1 MGVSASCI
9 TPELNQRAGI
19 ASLEFFED
27 PFFYLHRYYDCAL
40 VTIVI
45 VIAVVVAVVMML
57 PGMLAMPFATALIM
71 AVLPSMVFAPTP
83 GYPHPFVAIVPID
96 RTLVIWPITHVD
108 RDPDRH
114 RARPDKHANRQESH

>member
-1 MGVSASCI
+1 
-9 TPELNQRAGI
+9 
-19 ASLEFFED
+19 LEFFED

-40 VTIVI
+40 VTIMIVI

-83 GYPHPFVAIVPID
+83 GYPYPFVAIVPID

>member
-1 MGVSASCI
+1 M
-9 TPELNQRAGI
+9 
-19 ASLEFFED
+19 EFFED

-83 GYPHPFVAIVPID
+83 GYPYPFVAIVPID

>member
-1 MGVSASCI
+1 MSASCI

-83 GYPHPFVAIVPID
+83 GYPYPFVAIVPID

>member
-1 MGVSASCI
+1 VSASCI

-83 GYPHPFVAIVPID
+83 GYPYPFVAIVPID

-114 RARPDKHANRQESH
+114 RARADKHANRQESH

>member
-1 MGVSASCI
+1 VSASCI

-83 GYPHPFVAIVPID
+83 GHPYPFVAIVPID

-114 RARPDKHANRQESH
+114 RARPDKHANGQESH

>member
-1 MGVSASCI
+1 MSASCI

-40 VTIVI
+40 VTI

-83 GYPHPFVAIVPID
+83 GYPYPFVAIVPIG

>member
-1 MGVSASCI
+1 MSASCI

-40 VTIVI
+40 VTI

-83 GYPHPFVAIVPID
+83 GYPYPFVAIVPID